1 MKRGAKWIRRGQAL
15 RLGSLRRA
23 QSRQNGSSLG
33 RVNGFCDVGQWCVKS
48 DGLNICRFETFA
60 TLRGFI
66 LDLLACLKGS
76 EAGHRDVRVMDE
88 QIVTAGV
95 GGDESESLVF
105 IEPLYRTCIQVFF
118 SLAHIGHTIAYHLV
132 SYLERDPQGKSS
144 TPYYETILSMSGEDS
159 QYFIF
164 LPVWPGAQ
172 YSGW

>member
-1 MKRGAKWIRRGQAL
+1 MRPFDYAQD
-15 RLGSLRRA
+15 RL
-23 QSRQNGSSLG
+23 SLG
-33 RVNGFCDVGQWCVKS
+33 RVNDFCDVGQWCVKS

-118 SLAHIGHTIAYHLV
+118 SLAQNIGHTIAYHLV
-132 SYLERDPQGKSS
+132 SYPERPPRQKEHSLLRD
-144 TPYYETILSMSGEDS
+144 YLSMS
-159 QYFIF
+159 
-164 LPVWPGAQ
+164 
-172 YSGW
+172 